1 MLHLQQP
8 EILRVSRHSV
18 LVMIAA
24 SAAASISVQARAI
37 TLDELKG
44 LGIQARANY
53 SMRIRRAEGD
63 FNTQMTMVLKFKI
76 DNEGRIIGENT
87 RTVTTPRGPRTR
99 VLPMKARIG
108 QPGEPAAGGHGI
120 WIIDGDK
127 LVVLRAFEAG
137 GFKGEIEFKGEGA
150 AMTCSYRAPFVRE
163 EGKGNIRS
171 ETSVVGGPVTILNA
185 TQTSSD
191 CKVSR

>member
-1 MLHLQQP
+1 M
-8 EILRVSRHSV
+8 IL
-18 LVMIAA
+18 A
-24 SAAASISVQARAI
+24 SAVISASAPVHAI

-44 LGIQARANY
+44 IGIQTGAKYN
-53 SMRIRRAEGD
+53 MRIRRAQGE
-63 FNTQMTMVLKFKI
+63 FNTQMNMVMKFKI
-76 DNEGRIIGENT
+76 DDEGRIVGENT
-87 RTVTTPRGPRTR
+87 RTVTTPRGPRSR

-108 QPGEPAAGGHGI
+108 KPGEPAAGGHGL
-120 WIIDGDK
+120 WLLDGDK

-137 GFKGEIEFKGEGA
+137 GFKGEIEFKGTGDT
-150 AMTCSYRAPFVRE
+150 MTCTYRAPFVRE

-171 ETSVVGGPVTILNA
+171 ENSVVGGPVTILSA